1 MYCAPLLSPILTA
14 PQKSKGSGAG
24 LRSSYLR
31 VCHLE
36 LSSGESVSA
45 GAGSSLLGGQ
55 RWTAAEEEEFAE
67 MARYRDAKGGI
78 FERFARSVAPSIYGN
93 PGILYLL
100 VLIKVK
106 LKGVCRHKEG
116 CGMLAHGWLKENAT
130 GRDASARRH
139 QRSPAR

>member
-1 MYCAPLLSPILTA
+1 MLAKLT
-14 PQKSKGSGAG
+14 PKQKGKGTGSG

-36 LSSGESVSA
+36 LSTGESVST

-93 PGILYLL
+93 EG
-100 VLIKVK
+100 
-106 LKGVCRHKEG
+106 KE
-116 CGMLAHGWLKENAT
+116 
-130 GRDASARRH
+130 
-139 QRSPAR
+139 